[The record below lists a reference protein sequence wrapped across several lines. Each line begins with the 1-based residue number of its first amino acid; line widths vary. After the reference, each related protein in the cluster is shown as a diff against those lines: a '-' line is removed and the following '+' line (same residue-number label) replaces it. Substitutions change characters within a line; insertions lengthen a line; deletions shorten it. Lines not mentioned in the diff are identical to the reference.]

1 MSKDP
6 GASAR
11 PNRCQ
16 ASGNKE
22 QCVRDAID
30 GSRFCNLHRGN
41 TRHDDAAKRRMYN
54 LTQAKKQE
62 KLGHF
67 ADHEDVKSLREEI
80 AITRMLIEQRFNTIE
95 DDGDLLAAVGGLNKL
110 LITAEKLV
118 KSSHVIEQ
126 NLGSLLAKSSVLVM
140 GRQIV
145 EVIVEE
151 LEGIPGYED
160 IVDRISER
168 ILTTILEQKDKE

>member
-1 MSKDP
+1 MSKES
-6 GASAR
+6 GTSSR

-16 ASGNKE
+16 ASGNKD
-22 QCVRDAID
+22 QCPRDAVE
-30 GSRFCNLHRGN
+30 GNHFCNLHQGS
-41 TRHDDAAKRRMYN
+41 TRKRDAAKRRMYN

-62 KLGHF
+62 RLGHF
-67 ADHEDVKSLREEI
+67 ADHEDVKNLREEI

-95 DDGDLLAAVGGLNKL
+95 DDSDLLAAVGGLNKL

-126 NLGSLLAKSSVLVM
+126 NLGSLLAKSSVIVM

-151 LEGIPGYED
+151 LEGIPGYEE